1 MRQTPSERIRATR
14 NLKYLRTSNRAEVLR
29 LLATEGSATRLT
41 LAKRLGLTKMAV
53 GMIASELQK
62 AGLVGEHIEAAKL
75 PVQSNNVRRHTA
87 AAGRPAAMLTLLPDQ
102 ITALGLYLSRDAIN
116 GVLADISGRI
126 IRIWRLVLDTWT
138 QPITPENYINQI
150 RRLVRQM
157 SDETKDCK
165 VAGFGVS
172 SIGPLDRRQGRLL
185 APPNFHDLA
194 DLPLRQILEETV
206 DLPVFLDN
214 DMNAAGLAEYL
225 YGAGRSS
232 GHMIYVGLT
241 NGVGAGIIVNGQ
253 IFRGGSGFTGEIG
266 HMSLQMDGPFCDCG
280 HRGCLELYAS
290 IPVILRKAGRSSLD
304 DLLRTAAGIQPD
316 GIWRRELI
324 DALGTALINLAN
336 LFDPDLILIGHEGSR
351 LVPLI
356 QADLQQKLDQG
367 IFQRQSKHIPVQ
379 AAAFGSRT
387 PLIGAAA
394 LVFQAVFQGELNPL
408 PPEQV

>member
-1 MRQTPSERIRATR
+1 MKQTPSERTRAAR

-29 LLATEGSATRLT
+29 LLATEGAATRLA

-62 AGLVGEHIEAAKL
+62 SGLVGECTGAAKL
-75 PVQSNNVRRHTA
+75 QGKTGGAGKQA
-87 AAGRPAAMLTLLPDQ
+87 ASGRPAATLALLPDQ
-102 ITALGLYLSRDAIN
+102 ITALGLYLSRDAIE
-116 GVLADISGRI
+116 GVWADISGRI
-126 IRIWRLVLDTWT
+126 IRVWRLALGDWT
-138 QPITPENYINQI
+138 RPITPETYMRQI
-150 RRLVRQM
+150 QRLVRQM
-157 SDETKDCK
+157 ADETKNGN
-165 VAGFGVS
+165 VAGFGIS

-185 APPNFHDLA
+185 TPPNFYDLA
-194 DLPLRQILEETV
+194 DLPLRRIVEETV
-206 DLPVFLDN
+206 DLPVFLEN

-253 IFRGGSGFTGEIG
+253 IFLGGSGFTGEIG
-266 HMSLQMDGPFCDCG
+266 HMSLQMDGPLCSCG

-290 IPVILRKAGRSSLD
+290 IPVILRQAGVPSLD
-304 DLLRTAAGIQPD
+304 DLLQTAAGVQAD
-316 GIWRRELI
+316 CAWRRGLI
-324 DALGTALINLAN
+324 EALSAALINLAN
-336 LFDPDLILIGHEGSR
+336 LFDPDLILIGHEGSC

-356 QADLQQKLDQG
+356 RDDLQRKLNQS